1 MAGEQS
7 QGVRRRQALASLYRA
22 FAADGLL
29 LVSYFVAPLDEKLGP
44 VAWAKFVVALML
56 FASVIVFQLWAIV
69 RSSAPRLR
77 AVEAAAIGLP
87 LFLVLFAASYVVI
100 QHNLPGS
107 FTEHITRF
115 DSLYFTVTVFATVGL
130 GDIAPVSEGA
140 RIIATIQ
147 MLGGLVVVGVV
158 ARLIVAAVQVARR
171 RPAEPETPP
180 PEDRG

>member
-1 MAGEQS
+1 MAGL
-7 QGVRRRQALASLYRA
+7 RRRQLLMSLYRA
-22 FAADGLL
+22 VGADVLL
-29 LVSYFVAPLDEKLGP
+29 LACYFVAPLDEKPGP

-56 FASVIVFQLWAIV
+56 FAAVIVFQLWAIV

-87 LFLVLFAASYVVI
+87 LFLVLFAAAYVVI

-107 FTEHITRF
+107 FTQHIGRM

-130 GDIAPVSEGA
+130 GDIAPVAEGA
-140 RIIATIQ
+140 RVIVTIQ

-158 ARLIVAAVQVARR
+158 ARLIVAAVNVAQR
-171 RPAEPETPP
+171 RPAKPETPP
-180 PEDRG
+180 PSDDRS